1 MSTDIKSISRIALR
15 GQIVDLYVRFLNSLG
30 EPVNAD
36 NIPRVEVRD
45 SGGTVRQALTNI
57 GISLAD
63 DPGLYHFSYEIPLT
77 APDGY
82 WVDKW
87 VAKIGNEEV
96 THEFE
101 FLVLSAGSMEEAD
114 APDHEPGDEHDFAF
128 TKEEVCNINK
138 LLGVL
143 KKRLKSDGKVKV
155 PDGAGG
161 YELVD
166 CPIFSNNE
174 LICFL
179 INSLSEFN
187 QTPHFTK
194 FTFADDM
201 FVDQFMDILIQGAF
215 ILALAAQALIERGRE
230 FTVTD
235 NGVSYQ
241 PPQVSE
247 LLNSQFSTQ
256 MQAYR
261 EKLKFIKV
269 NMKPTP
275 LGLGTFRVTAVSP
288 NFLRLRHLRQRQI
301 I

>member
-1 MSTDIKSISRIALR
+1 MSTDVKPISRIAVR
-15 GQIVDLYVRFLNSLG
+15 GQVVDLYVRFLNSLG

-36 NIPRVEVRD
+36 NIPKVEVRD
-45 SGGTVRQALTNI
+45 SAGVVRQALTNI

-63 DPGLYHFSYEIPLT
+63 DPGLYHFSYEVPLT

-82 WVDKW
+82 WADKW

-96 THEFE
+96 EHEFE

-114 APDHEPGDEHDFAF
+114 APVHEPGDDYDFVF

-138 LLGVL
+138 LLKVL
-143 KKRLKSDGKVKV
+143 KGRLKSDGKVKV

-166 CPIFSNNE
+166 CPIFNDNE

-194 FTFADDM
+194 FTYADNE
-201 FVDQFMDILIQGAF
+201 FCEQFMDILVQGAL
-215 ILALAAQALIERGRE
+215 ILALVSQALIERGRE
-230 FTVTD
+230 FTITD

-247 LLNSQFSTQ
+247 LLNNQFSAQ

-261 EKLKFIKV
+261 DKLKFIKV
-269 NMKPTP
+269 NMKPSP
-275 LGLGTFRVTAVSP
+275 LGLGTFRVTAVNP

-301 I
+301 L

>member
-1 MSTDIKSISRIALR
+1 
-15 GQIVDLYVRFLNSLG
+15 LG

-36 NIPRVEVRD
+36 NIPRVEIRD
-45 SGGTVRQALTNI
+45 STGTVRQALTNI

-63 DPGLYHFSYEIPLT
+63 DPGLYHFSYEVPLT

-82 WVDKW
+82 WADRW
-87 VAKIGNEEV
+87 VALIGNEEV
-96 THEFE
+96 EHEFE
-101 FLVLSAGSMEEAD
+101 FLVLSSGSMEQAD
-114 APDHEPGDEHDFAF
+114 APDHEPGDEYDFIFSKA
-128 TKEEVCNINK
+128 EVCNINK
-138 LLGVL
+138 LLAVL

-187 QTPHFTK
+187 QTPHFTH

-201 FVDQFMDILIQGAF
+201 FVNQFMDILIQGAL

-230 FTVTD
+230 FTITD

-269 NMKPTP
+269 NMKPGP